1 MAGEVVLGSEGAIQ
15 DHSSL
20 ELPGCLVVKDLMLSL
35 QWPGFNLWPGHFHLP
50 RVQPKK
56 KKKITHLLEIRVGLA
71 VAWVWSLAWE
81 LLPAMGMA
89 KKKKKKKKKRSLT
102 FFVNIYG
109 GVPIMVQRK
118 QIRLGTMR
126 LRDQSLA
133 SFSGLRIWPCH
144 ELWYRLQT
152 WLGSGVAVAVAR
164 ASSCSSDST

>member
-35 QWPGFNLWPGHFHLP
+35 LWPGFSLWPGNFHLP

-56 KKKITHLLEIRVGLA
+56 KKKNHSSSGDPSWPSGGMGLIPGLGTSA
-71 VAWVWSLAWE
+71 CY
-81 LLPAMGMA
+81 GYGQ
-89 KKKKKKKKKRSLT
+89 KKKRSLT